1 MTWLG
6 LVWLGLLLQLGV
18 TFASWCYFC
27 PKKHVSR
34 NPRPS
39 VEAKAASS
47 SPVENVANDGQM
59 QYLSTHNLWG
69 YFC

>member
-1 MTWLG
+1 MTWLE

-59 QYLSTHNLWG
+59 QCL
-69 YFC
+69 